1 MQSFRYLP
9 IAIAILVITTLIII
23 AIAFLAGLYADVAL
37 ISPVLARILLGILL
51 LVLAVAIAGLVYYG
65 YLFLRPR
72 RRRWRQPVPR
82 NKTEAADQTLQSL
95 RRQAQQI
102 QDEVARQAMLQR
114 SGQLAADFSQR
125 DLRIVLFGAGSVGKT
140 SIVNAIMGA
149 FVGQVGAP
157 MGTTQVEATYRLQLS
172 GLRREIQLIDTAGLF
187 EAAIAGAERA
197 NQARELAISADL
209 ILFVVDNDLRQS
221 EFVLLEQL
229 ANLGKRLLLVFNKI
243 DLYPEAEQQQIAT
256 QIRRRLAALIAPQD
270 VIAIAADPPIVSI
283 GKNEVFQ
290 PEPIIEPLLRRMAA
304 VLRAEGEDLV
314 ADNLLLQSKQLGE
327 QARQLIAQQRQQ
339 QADQV
344 IDRYQWIGAGVVA
357 VTPLPGVDLL
367 ATAAINAQMVVEL
380 GRIYGCEMDIERGRE
395 LALSLA
401 KTLGSLGIVKGA
413 LQLLT
418 VGLQANAATFVVGRS
433 IQGVTAAYLIRIAG
447 KSFVEYFK
455 RDQDWGD
462 GGISDVVQQQF
473 QLNRRDELVKA
484 FLQDAIARVVTPIS
498 ESLQSH
504 ASAPQD
510 RQPDWQLDS
519 SSREDW
525 H

>member
-9 IAIAILVITTLIII
+9 IAIAVFVIVILMII
-23 AIAFLAGLYADVAL
+23 AIGFLAGIYADIAL
-37 ISPVLARILLGILL
+37 ISPLLARVLLVVLL
-51 LVLAVAIAGLVYYG
+51 LALAAAIAGLGYYG

-82 NKTEAADQTLQSL
+82 NKAEAADATLQAL
-95 RRQAQQI
+95 QQQAEQI

-114 SGQLAADFSQR
+114 SSQLAADFSQR

-157 MGTTQVEATYRLQLS
+157 MGTTQTEATYRLQLS
-172 GLRREIQLIDTAGLF
+172 GLRRDIQLVDTAGLF
-187 EAAIAGAERA
+187 EAAIAGADRA

-229 ANLGKRLLLVFNKI
+229 ATLGKRLLLVFNKM
-243 DLYPEAEQQQIAT
+243 DLYPEAEQQQIIA
-256 QIRRRLAALIAPQD
+256 QLQRRLSKLIAPQD

-283 GKNEVFQ
+283 SQNEVFQ
-290 PEPIIEPLLRRMAA
+290 PEPIIEPLLRRMSA
-304 VLRAEGEDLV
+304 VLRSEGEDLV

-418 VGLQANAATFVVGRS
+418 VGLQTNVATLVVGRS

-447 KSFVEYFK
+447 KSFVEYFQ

-462 GGISDVVQQQF
+462 GGMSDVVQRQF

-484 FLQDAIARVVTPIS
+484 FLQDAIARVVTPIA
-498 ESLQSH
+498 ESLQ
-504 ASAPQD
+504 
-510 RQPDWQLDS
+510 RQPDSQPGSQTDLQQ
-519 SSREDW
+519 RGE
-525 H
+525 

>member
-1 MQSFRYLP
+1 MRSFRYLP
-9 IAIAILVITTLIII
+9 IAIAVLVIVTLIII
-23 AIAFLAGLYADVAL
+23 AIGFLAGLYADVAL
-37 ISPVLARILLGILL
+37 ISPILARILLVILL
-51 LVLAVAIAGLVYYG
+51 LVLVVAIAGLIYYS

-82 NKTEAADQTLQSL
+82 NKAEAADQTLQAL
-95 RRQAQQI
+95 QRQAQQI

-114 SGQLAADFSQR
+114 SSQLAAEFAQR
-125 DLRIVLFGAGSVGKT
+125 AIRIVLFGAGSVGKT

-157 MGTTQVEATYRLQLS
+157 MGTTQVETIYRLQLS
-172 GLRREIQLIDTAGLF
+172 GLRREIQLVDTAGLF
-187 EAAIAGAERA
+187 EAAIAGVERA

-221 EFVLLEQL
+221 EFGLLEQL
-229 ANLGKRLLLVFNKI
+229 ANLGKRLLLVFNKM
-243 DLYPEAEQQQIAT
+243 DLYPEAEQQQIIV
-256 QIRRRLAALIAPQD
+256 QIQRRLATIIAPQD
-270 VIAIAADPPIVSI
+270 VVAIAADPPIVSI
-283 GKNEVFQ
+283 GRNEVFQ
-290 PEPIIEPLLRRMAA
+290 PEPIIEPLLRRMAV
-304 VLRAEGEDLV
+304 VLRSEGEDLV

-357 VTPLPGVDLL
+357 VMPLPGIDLL

-418 VGLQANAATFVVGRS
+418 VGLQTNVATFVVGRS

-447 KSFVEYFK
+447 KSFMEYFQH
-455 RDQDWGD
+455 DQDWGD
-462 GGISDVVQQQF
+462 GGMSDVVQRQF
-473 QLNRRDELVKA
+473 QLNRRDELIKA

-498 ESLQSH
+498 ESLQS
-504 ASAPQD
+504 ANPSSQELQA
-510 RQPDWQLDS
+510 DWQLDEAK
-519 SSREDW
+519 RDDRL
-525 H
+525 